1 MKLSRVNTLLL
12 VAIILINGY
21 IIVLPVVPNLFF
33 KPADPG
39 SVRRSALEAKVYA
52 GAGLQGNSDQ
62 NRLVMPSI
70 LLDQQVFDGPNAN
83 TLKKGLWHR
92 PGTSTPDKGG
102 NTVIA
107 GHRLTYTNPR
117 GALYHLDKVKPGDL
131 IGLSWEGK
139 NYAYTVTDVTVV
151 TPDAVE
157 IEAPSADPRL
167 TIYTCTPLWLPKDRL
182 VVVAVPEAKQPSA
195 VDQTTRQG
203 GSQ

>member
-1 MKLSRVNTLLL
+1 MKLSRINTLLL
-12 VAIILINGY
+12 VAILLINGY
-21 IIVLPVVPNLFF
+21 IIVLPVIPNLFF
-33 KPADPG
+33 RPAGAG

-52 GAGLQGNSDQ
+52 DAGLQENSDQ

-70 LLDQQVFDGPNAN
+70 LLDQQVFDGPGTD

-92 PGTSTPDKGG
+92 PGTSTPDKGS

-117 GALYHLDKVKPGDL
+117 GVLYHLDKVKPGDS

-139 NYAYTVTDVTVV
+139 NYVYSVTDVIVV
-151 TPDAVE
+151 PPNATE
-157 IEAPSADPRL
+157 IEAPTANPQL

-182 VVVAVPEAKQPSA
+182 VVVAVPEVKKSA
-195 VDQTTRQG
+195 TGSSARQG
-203 GSQ
+203 VSR